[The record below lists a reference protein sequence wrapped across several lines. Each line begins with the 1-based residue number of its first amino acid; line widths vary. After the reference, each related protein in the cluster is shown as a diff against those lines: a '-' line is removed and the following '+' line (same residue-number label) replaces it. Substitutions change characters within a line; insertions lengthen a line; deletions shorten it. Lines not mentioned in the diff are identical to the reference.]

1 MVPPDRSM
9 FKTPQSI
16 KSPASTKTAGL
27 STMEKLVRYA
37 EKDDLLL
44 YMTALF
50 GILMPGIMYFLYKK
64 AHTAYLEYS
73 NVREEQKKTER
84 QRKKECNK
92 KLELTIFT
100 CGTGTRAKKL
110 AYDAAER
117 LEDIDPLVVKLVETD
132 FNGFQHYK
140 GVCLFIVG
148 VEEDNIEPTECTAL
162 FEWLK
167 ETKFSNKKNNL
178 LNNILYSIL
187 IITPKKEK
195 LEEINTLLDNFK
207 KRMNAV
213 GAQEV
218 CDSSACIY
226 EKIKEYFDV
235 WMTEIRYN
243 TKRLGMTRPLVR
255 RRKKIQQSSEDSATE
270 SDRIYGSSE
279 DESDHEKF
287 D

>member
-1 MVPPDRSM
+1 M
-9 FKTPQSI
+9 FKTPPSV
-16 KSPASTKTAGL
+16 KAPASTKSAGL

-64 AHTAYLEYS
+64 AHTSYLEYS

-84 QRKKECNK
+84 QRKKESNK

-148 VEEDNIEPTECTAL
+148 AEEETVEPAECTAL

-167 ETKFSNKKNNL
+167 ETKFNKKKTL
-178 LNNILYSIL
+178 LSNILFSVL

-195 LEEINTLLDNFK
+195 LEEINTLLANFK
-207 KRMNAV
+207 KCMNDV

-243 TKRLGMTRPLVR
+243 TKRLGMTRPAVR
-255 RRKKIQQSSEDSATE
+255 RRKKQIQQSSDDSATE
-270 SDRIYGSSE
+270 SDRINGSSE
-279 DESDHEKF
+279 ESDHEKF